1 MNFIFLFAVL
11 TVAGLVLGIFIENKA
26 SYSIDDWCYMFY
38 GVGFVSLVILLIM
51 IGVCVVNNATAA
63 SDNCEMLETQKAL
76 EFKLENADIRDEFG
90 LLNKSFVDDV
100 ETYNRKI
107 VRYKVNSENPWLSA
121 FYPKKLIEGCERIDY
136 ERFSVK

>member
-1 MNFIFLFAVL
+1 MNFIFLFAVM
-11 TVAGLVLGIFIENKA
+11 TVIGFTLGGFIEVHA
-26 SYSIDDWCYMFY
+26 SSRYDDLCYPFY
-38 GVGFVSLVILLIM
+38 GIGLISLIILLIM
-51 IGVCVVNNATAA
+51 IGVCVINNATAV

-100 ETYNRKI
+100 ETYNKKI

-121 FYPKKLIEGCERIDY
+121 FYPKKTIEGCERIDY

>member
-11 TVAGLVLGIFIENKA
+11 TVAGLSLGTFIENHA
-26 SYSIDDWCYMFY
+26 DSSVDDWCYMFY
-38 GVGFVSLVILLIM
+38 AVGAVSLVILLIM
-51 IGVCVVNNATAA
+51 IGICVINNATAA